1 MIKVFV
7 EPPLDNNNYLVI
19 DDDSRDTVL
28 IDCSASD
35 ERIIDLIEHENLRLK
50 YILLTH
56 AHFDHVLGVTYF
68 QEKYD
73 IPVYLHPADFP
84 LLSDLN
90 DWLDRMGYPRASVP
104 IVSDLLAVQSSL
116 TLGRQKFQVLSTP
129 GHTPGCVC
137 YLLGSHL
144 FSGDT
149 LFKDTHGRTDLP
161 GSNSEQMTDSLK
173 RLFQL
178 PSEISVYPG
187 HGPATIMAA
196 EKKNYPF

>member
-73 IPVYLHPADFP
+73 IPYCL
-84 LLSDLN
+84 
-90 DWLDRMGYPRASVP
+90 
-104 IVSDLLAVQSSL
+104 I
-116 TLGRQKFQVLSTP
+116 
-129 GHTPGCVC
+129 
-137 YLLGSHL
+137 
-144 FSGDT
+144 
-149 LFKDTHGRTDLP
+149 
-161 GSNSEQMTDSLK
+161 
-173 RLFQL
+173 
-178 PSEISVYPG
+178 
-187 HGPATIMAA
+187 
-196 EKKNYPF
+196 